1 MESPSTQEKTR
12 QGRLGEKFA
21 VRYLESKG
29 HWILFQNYRKA
40 FGELDIISFK
50 DDILHC
56 SEVKFWSETSGFHPL
71 ECFHETKRNRMRKV
85 YYYLLKE
92 IPAFHHLT
100 PSFNLIHIT
109 EKKEVHFYSSIF

>member
-1 MESPSTQEKTR
+1 MVWEKTKK
-12 QGRLGEKFA
+12 GRAGEDLAKG
-21 VRYLESKG
+21 YLESEG
-29 HWILFQNYRKA
+29 HLVLFQNYRKA

-50 DDILHC
+50 DEFLHC
-56 SEVKFWSETSGFHPL
+56 SEVKFWKESSGFHPL
-71 ECFHETKRNRMRKV
+71 ECFHETKRLRMRKV

-109 EKKEVHFYSSIF
+109 EKKEVRFYSSIF